1 MPVSVLVLT
10 FNEADNIDACLASVA
25 WSDDVLVVD
34 SFSTDDTVAR
44 AEAGGARVLQRPFDN
59 FAGQRN
65 WGLQQGG
72 FRHEWVLHLDADER
86 VTPAGRD
93 EMLAIATAPHAAD
106 APLAYRVPSKT
117 IFRGHWLRHAGM
129 YPTYQVRFG
138 RRDALAFEQVGHGQR
153 ETVPPERLGTL
164 AEPLLHHS
172 FSKGLADWFARHNR
186 YSTDEAEHA
195 FAAAGARLDWRG
207 LVQTADPTRRRRTL
221 KALSYRM
228 PFRPALR
235 FAYMYALRRGV
246 LDGRAGL
253 EYCLMLAS
261 YEYMIGAKMR
271 SLRAEARARDAQ

>member
-1 MPVSVLVLT
+1 MNVSVLILT
-10 FNEADNIDACLASVA
+10 FNEADNIDDCLTSVA

-44 AEAGGARVLQRPFDN
+44 AEAAGARVLQRPFDD

-65 WGLQQGG
+65 WGLQHGN
-72 FRHEWVLHLDADER
+72 FRHGWVLHLDADER

-93 EMLAIATAPHAAD
+93 EMLATADAPPAD
-106 APLAYRVPSKT
+106 AAPLAYRVPSKT
-117 IFRGHWLRHAGM
+117 LFRGQWLRHAGM

-138 RRDALAFEQVGHGQR
+138 RLDALAFEQVGHGQR

-164 AEPLLHHS
+164 REPLLHHS

-186 YSTDEAEHA
+186 YSTDEARHA
-195 FAAAGARLDWRG
+195 FDAAGARLDVSG
-207 LVQTADPTRRRRTL
+207 LFQTSDATRRRRAL

-235 FAYMYALRRGV
+235 FAYMYGLRRGV

-271 SLRAEARARDAQ
+271 SLRADARHEDRS